1 MHLHYHVRNTVICPC
16 KVLIS
21 HLLEAKSMTCSMK
34 LFLHGILDSQDI
46 INHRQATV
54 CRTIMNKIKLERTFI
69 SSILQQFTKCQLN
82 QNASIIKEMQNEN
95 PFLKQLRPSSN
106 PIINLLFLSVTSV
119 RPLFIYSSNCQNA
132 NFVLHKVIRGWLLE
146 VQPSTN
152 CNPLVQPVK
161 IYLYKKILIQ
171 PTTDKKVAT
180 NKF

>member
-69 SSILQQFTKCQLN
+69 SSILQQCTKCQLN

-95 PFLKQLRPSSN
+95 PFLKQLRPCSN
-106 PIINLLFLSVTSV
+106 PIINLLF
-119 RPLFIYSSNCQNA
+119 FICY
-132 NFVLHKVIRGWLLE
+132 
-146 VQPSTN
+146 
-152 CNPLVQPVK
+152 
-161 IYLYKKILIQ
+161 
-171 PTTDKKVAT
+171 
-180 NKF
+180 